1 MRLKED
7 ETIQT
12 NADKNRRR
20 FGRQNK
26 KSGNLAALEQFC
38 KSEISDTIFNI
49 FKKEM
54 NNNGK
59 ILIYD
64 TIEKTLKYIR

>member
-1 MRLKED
+1 M
-7 ETIQT
+7 
-12 NADKNRRR
+12 RR

-26 KSGNLAALEQFC
+26 KSGNLAALNHFC

-59 ILIYD
+59 IPISD
-64 TIEKTLKYIR
+64 SIEKTLKYMK